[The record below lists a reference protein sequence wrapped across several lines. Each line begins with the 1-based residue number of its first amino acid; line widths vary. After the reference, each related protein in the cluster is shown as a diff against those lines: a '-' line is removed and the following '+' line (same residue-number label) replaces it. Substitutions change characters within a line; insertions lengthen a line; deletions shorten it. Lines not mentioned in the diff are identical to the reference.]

1 MSYTREMFESA
12 RTEIENRRISS
23 ENKAEQRRR
32 DFEKKE
38 PEYAVLRNTM
48 ISSVRE
54 AVKAI
59 NMKPEKAALF
69 IEEQKE
75 KNLSAQRRI
84 KELLIKNNLPSDWL
98 EVHYYCALLRHG
110 FCRHEAVLVLHRP
123 FKEKGI
129 RRGRQKITA

>member
-12 RTEIENRRISS
+12 RNEIENRRVSS
-23 ENKAEQRRR
+23 EDKAEKRRR

-59 NMKPEKAALF
+59 NMKPE
-69 IEEQKE
+69 
-75 KNLSAQRRI
+75 
-84 KELLIKNNLPSDWL
+84 
-98 EVHYYCALLRHG
+98 
-110 FCRHEAVLVLHRP
+110 
-123 FKEKGI
+123 
-129 RRGRQKITA
+129 

>member
-12 RTEIENRRISS
+12 RNEIENRRVSS
-23 ENKAEQRRR
+23 EDKAEKRRR

-84 KELLIKNNLPSDWL
+84 KELLIKKSLII
-98 EVHYYCALLRHG
+98 
-110 FCRHEAVLVLHRP
+110 LVVRK
-123 FKEKGI
+123 FI
-129 RRGRQKITA
+129 